1 MEYRSK
7 HPIDVL
13 RWIEKVIDS
22 CQTYEQTHTAYTLV
36 NKCYRDMYIGNKG
49 FNSPLFNEW
58 RRVGDAIFIKQLN
71 LSNKK

>member
-1 MEYRSK
+1 MEKRSK

-22 CQTYEQTHTAYTLV
+22 CQTYEQTHTAYELIY
-36 NKCYRDMYIGNKG
+36 KCYRDVYMGGNT
-49 FNSPLFNEW
+49 SHPLFQEW
-58 RRVGDAIFIKQLN
+58 ARVKNLIFIKQLN

>member
-1 MEYRSK
+1 MEKRSK

-22 CQTYEQTHTAYTLV
+22 CQTYEQTHTAYTLID
-36 NKCYRDMYIGNKG
+36 KCYRDMYIKNEDVY
-49 FNSPLFNEW
+49 SPLYNEW
-58 RRVGDAIFIKQLN
+58 RRVDNAIFIKQLN

>member
-22 CQTYEQTHTAYTLV
+22 CQTYEQTHTAYTLIDE
-36 NKCYRDMYIGNKG
+36 CYRDMYLKNEDY
-49 FNSPLFNEW
+49 NSPLYNELK
-58 RRVGDAIFIKQLN
+58 RVKNLIFIKQLN